1 MYLIAFKDL
10 GFDLSL
16 SVLGISML
24 CLNGIVGGFEAHLTK
39 YQLDNV
45 SISYN
50 VFFKTVVSLIF
61 SIICIFIFDNSFDD
75 LIKGFTYIV
84 LFSLLYGILN
94 SYIIKMLHSKSIK
107 DIGVI
112 QTSIFTTLTPVFSI
126 LFAMLMFGE
135 FLTLTQ
141 WIGVLCLMVILYFIK
156 SK

>member
-84 LFSLLYGILN
+84 LL
-94 SYIIKMLHSKSIK
+94 
-107 DIGVI
+107 
-112 QTSIFTTLTPVFSI
+112 
-126 LFAMLMFGE
+126 
-135 FLTLTQ
+135 
-141 WIGVLCLMVILYFIK
+141 
-156 SK
+156 